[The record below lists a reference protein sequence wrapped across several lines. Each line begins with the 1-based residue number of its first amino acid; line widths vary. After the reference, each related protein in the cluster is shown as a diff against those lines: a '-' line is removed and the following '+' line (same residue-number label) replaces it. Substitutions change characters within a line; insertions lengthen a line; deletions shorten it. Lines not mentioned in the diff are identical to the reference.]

1 MLYKVNS
8 LIKETSCD
16 ILDLVIERAHQ
27 LGKGYNNRKQMYGV
41 KVLFYVLHLLYTEQ
55 CFNGVELIKKYC

>member
-8 LIKETSCD
+8 LFKETSCD
-16 ILDLVIERAHQ
+16 IPDLVIDRAHQ
-27 LGKGYNNRKQMYGV
+27 LGKGYNNKKQMYGV

-55 CFNGVELIKKYC
+55 CFIGVELIKK